1 MSAKFKNPTMSVQA
15 RDVKSR
21 LALPPSLQER
31 RKAAHAADQ
40 RRIEHQKM
48 PQSQQHD
55 LTRGSGM
62 HQSEKES
69 PDKEVRLHKATHPQ
83 DCDTSASNQCI
94 FSSLM
99 TSDAKLGRLATQL
112 ANMALGASKGA
123 PVPASIDV
131 SCTWLGRGK
140 GSLAARLEFAVEE
153 RKGHCPLTCR
163 SIFEFTLPQTVCQS
177 EAEASMEAA
186 AHDPML
192 YQ

>member
-1 MSAKFKNPTMSVQA
+1 MSAESKNPTKSVQA

-83 DCDTSASNQCI
+83 DCDTSVSNQCI
-94 FSSLM
+94 FSPLM
-99 TSDAKLGRLATQL
+99 TSDAKLGRLATIGEL
-112 ANMALGASKGA
+112 GLGSFKKGAS
-123 PVPASIDV
+123 ASIHCCILHMAWTWQRK
-131 SCTWLGRGK
+131 SC
-140 GSLAARLEFAVEE
+140 SQA
-153 RKGHCPLTCR
+153 
-163 SIFEFTLPQTVCQS
+163 
-177 EAEASMEAA
+177 
-186 AHDPML
+186 
-192 YQ
+192 